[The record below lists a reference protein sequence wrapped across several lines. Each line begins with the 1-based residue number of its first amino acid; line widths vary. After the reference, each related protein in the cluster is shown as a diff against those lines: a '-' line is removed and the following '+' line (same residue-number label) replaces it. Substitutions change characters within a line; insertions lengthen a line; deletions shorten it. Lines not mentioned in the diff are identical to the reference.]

1 MKWPL
6 KLEPLLLDSDPR
18 QTILVTSR
26 KLTGIRVNEGLF
38 EVSGKVADLKIA
50 TVSQVARCGK

>member
-26 KLTGIRVNEGLF
+26 KLTGIRANEGLF

-50 TVSQVARCGK
+50 TVSQVARSGR